1 MLLCNADIT
10 SKNRQKVKR
19 YLENFQL
26 VRQRMKEVEE
36 KDHLRSWQPPITGE
50 LIMQT
55 FGLQPSKPVGL
66 IKDAIR
72 DAILDGIISND
83 YESAYR
89 FMIDKAAS
97 LNLHAI
103 E

>member
-1 MLLCNADIT
+1 
-10 SKNRQKVKR
+10 
-19 YLENFQL
+19 
-26 VRQRMKEVEE
+26 
-36 KDHLRSWQPPITGE
+36 
-50 LIMQT
+50 MQT

-83 YESAYR
+83 YKSAYR
-89 FMIDKAAS
+89 YMLDQAAV
-97 LNLHAI
+97 LNLHPI